1 MSEEQ
6 KITKIEVSDLLTEV
20 KKLSDTGYRLSQ
32 ISATAL
38 AAGFQI
44 DYSFDKDYHFV
55 DLRVEIP
62 SAKESLPSVSPVY
75 WSAFLYEN
83 EIQDLFGITV
93 KGMAVDYQNKF
104 YKLAVK
110 TPFAKDKTR
119 EQENNNG

>member
-6 KITKIEVSDLLTEV
+6 KIIKIPVPQLLAEAQ
-20 KKLSDTGYRLSQ
+20 KMSEAGYRLVQ
-32 ISATAL
+32 IGATSL
-38 AAGFQI
+38 GGGFQV

-55 DLRVEIP
+55 DLRVEIIP
-62 SAKESLPSVSPVY
+62 EKESLPSISPVY

-83 EIQDLFGITV
+83 EIQDLFGIPV
-93 KGMAVDYQNKF
+93 KGMAVDYKNNF

-110 TPFAKDKTR
+110 TPFSKVKTQ

>member
-6 KITKIEVSDLLTEV
+6 KIIKITVPQLLAETE
-20 KKLSDTGYRLSQ
+20 KICAAGYRLSQ
-32 ISATAL
+32 IGVTSL
-38 AAGFQI
+38 GQGFQV

-55 DLRVEIP
+55 NLRIELA
-62 SAKESLPSVSPVY
+62 SAKESLPSISPVY

-83 EIQDLFGITV
+83 EIQDLFGIAV
-93 KGMAVDYQNKF
+93 KGMAVDYQSKF

-110 TPFAKDKTR
+110 TPFAKAKTQ